1 LPASQLAPEVYV
13 NFVPVILAGGSGERF
28 WPLSRR
34 AKPKQFLTLDG
45 GNRSLL
51 QATADRLEP
60 LAQHGIDNLH
70 VVTSQMHQALILEHL
85 PELPLENLIVE
96 PYARDTAAAVL
107 LATLRIV
114 KTQGEDAIIGIF
126 PADHRIGDSLEFQ
139 SAVQT
144 AIQAAHNS
152 PAIVTIGMTPEYPAT
167 GYGYIESGTGA
178 TEHVFNARRF
188 VEKPSLEVAEAYLT
202 QGGFYWNAGM
212 FIFRA
217 SVMLEAFQ
225 RHAPDLLET
234 LQNVT
239 DRFTLKAAFETIRKV
254 SIDYAILEPSS
265 LEGRVLVVPAQ
276 FQWDDL
282 GDWNALARLLQ
293 GEHPNVAVG
302 HHVGLDTSGAI
313 MYTTT
318 GDDLIVTLGL
328 EDVLIV
334 RDGNVTMVA
343 RKDRTQDIK
352 KLVERLK
359 QTPEFE
365 RYI

>member
-1 LPASQLAPEVYV
+1 V

-60 LAQHGIDNLH
+60 LAKHGIDNLH

-96 PYARDTAAAVL
+96 PHARDTAAAVL

-144 AIQAAHNS
+144 AIQAAYET

-167 GYGYIESGTGA
+167 GYGYIEAGTQQ
-178 TEHVFNARRF
+178 TEHVYHAKRF
-188 VEKPSLEVAEAYLT
+188 VEKPSLEIAETYLAR
-202 QGGFYWNAGM
+202 GGFYWNAGM

-225 RHAPDLLET
+225 CHAPDLLEA
-234 LQNVT
+234 LQKVP
-239 DRFTLKAAFETIRKV
+239 DRFALKAAFETIRKV

-265 LEGRVLVVPAQ
+265 LESRVLVVPAQ

-302 HHVGLDTSGAI
+302 HHVGFDTSGEI
-313 MYTTT
+313 VYTTT

-328 EDVLIV
+328 KDILIV
-334 RDGNVTMVA
+334 RDGKVTMVA
-343 RKDRTQDIK
+343 HKDRTQDIK
-352 KLVERLK
+352 KLVEHLK

>member
-1 LPASQLAPEVYV
+1 
-13 NFVPVILAGGSGERF
+13 
-28 WPLSRR
+28 
-34 AKPKQFLTLDG
+34 
-45 GNRSLL
+45 
-51 QATADRLEP
+51 
-60 LAQHGIDNLH
+60 
-70 VVTSQMHQALILEHL
+70 M
-85 PELPLENLIVE
+85 
-96 PYARDTAAAVL
+96 
-107 LATLRIV
+107 
-114 KTQGEDAIIGIF
+114 
-126 PADHRIGDSLEFQ
+126 
-139 SAVQT
+139 
-144 AIQAAHNS
+144 
-152 PAIVTIGMTPEYPAT
+152 
-167 GYGYIESGTGA
+167 
-178 TEHVFNARRF
+178 
-188 VEKPSLEVAEAYLT
+188 
-202 QGGFYWNAGM
+202 
-212 FIFRA
+212 
-217 SVMLEAFQ
+217 
-225 RHAPDLLET
+225 
-234 LQNVT
+234 
-239 DRFTLKAAFETIRKV
+239 
-254 SIDYAILEPSS
+254 
-265 LEGRVLVVPAQ
+265 VVPAQ